1 MDKLIKTVDAIYS
14 KYWRKDNIETYAVA
28 AKKLLQKKQKAMTA
42 VLDVAQE
49 MEQIQKANVLEEE
62 KRTHTQSTNS
72 VQSMTEEESEETIKL
87 GLIKT
92 TCLNKVFHC
101 FLIN

>member
-1 MDKLIKTVDAIYS
+1 MLLFNQIGITSMDKLIKTVDAIYS

-62 KRTHTQSTNS
+62 KELTHK
-72 VQSMTEEESEETIKL
+72 VQIL
-87 GLIKT
+87 F
-92 TCLNKVFHC
+92 NQ
-101 FLIN
+101 